1 MGRRAIGASAT
12 DTQHLLLRDE
22 RIPFLTVLAF
32 GAGGAL
38 TVAALLLLLATQG
51 NVDDAADIPSLAA
64 QDWVHGPGHDA
75 TTPEAE
81 PLSAAQ
87 TLAGM
92 TDPQGHPL
100 DLEQLTAQVLDW
112 YGYTPQSGKALQILL
127 LNALAKGQS
136 DVYIDTLLNVAAR
149 RGAFEVSPHLRRAN
163 GRVDTEG
170 LLAALVRYA
179 SG

>member
-1 MGRRAIGASAT
+1 M
-12 DTQHLLLRDE
+12 
-22 RIPFLTVLAF
+22 
-32 GAGGAL
+32 
-38 TVAALLLLLATQG
+38 ALLLLLAPQG

-75 TTPEAE
+75 TIPEAE

-92 TDPQGHPL
+92 TGPQGRPL
-100 DLEQLTAQVLDW
+100 DLEQLNAQVLDW
-112 YGYTPQSGKALQILL
+112 YGYTPQSGKALQGLL
-127 LNALAKGQS
+127 AGAVLANGQS
-136 DVYIDTLLNVAAR
+136 DVYIDTLLNVAVR

-170 LLAALVRYA
+170 VLATLVRYA